1 LTWNG
6 VPLYDAHGQMRILY
20 ALLAAAVVFVS
31 GLKVR
36 AELVTGIEAVVH
48 DSIITYQEVEFIT
61 APVADE
67 LRRKYQGQPEVYQQK
82 LAGALH
88 ENLQFL
94 MNQQLIL
101 REFER
106 AGYKIPES
114 IIDQSVQER
123 IRSKFGDRVT
133 FTKTLQAQGMTFEQF
148 RKQVRNQIIIGAMQ
162 HNFVSEAPIISPQ
175 KIQIYYA
182 EHQEQ
187 FQVGDQVKLRM
198 IVLNKPIND
207 DNGQTKGMA
216 GEVLAQINEGAAFD
230 QMASVYSQGS
240 QAGQGGELGW
250 AETKILRPELLKVA
264 SALNLGGH
272 SGVVEASDG
281 YYIMLLEDKQAA
293 HVKPLKEVRA
303 EIEKNIAADERA
315 KLEKQWIEKLKN
327 KTFVRTY

>member
-1 LTWNG
+1 
-6 VPLYDAHGQMRILY
+6 MRILY

-36 AELVTGIEAVVH
+36 AESKLITAIDAVVH
-48 DSIITYQEVEFIT
+48 DSVITKWEVEFIT
-61 APVADE
+61 APVAEE
-67 LRRKYQGQPEVYQQK
+67 LSRKYQGQPEVFQQK
-82 LAGALH
+82 LAGALY

-148 RKQVRNQIIIGAMQ
+148 RKQVRNQFIIGAMQ
-162 HNFVSEAPIISPQ
+162 HNFISEAPIISPQ

-207 DNGQTKGMA
+207 DNGQTKGLA

-281 YYIMLLEDKQAA
+281 YYIMLLEDKQDA
-293 HVKPLKEVRA
+293 HVKPLKDVRA

>member
-1 LTWNG
+1 
-6 VPLYDAHGQMRILY
+6 MRILY

-114 IIDQSVQER
+114 IIDQSVQ
-123 IRSKFGDRVT
+123 
-133 FTKTLQAQGMTFEQF
+133 
-148 RKQVRNQIIIGAMQ
+148 
-162 HNFVSEAPIISPQ
+162 
-175 KIQIYYA
+175 
-182 EHQEQ
+182 
-187 FQVGDQVKLRM
+187 
-198 IVLNKPIND
+198 
-207 DNGQTKGMA
+207 
-216 GEVLAQINEGAAFD
+216 
-230 QMASVYSQGS
+230 
-240 QAGQGGELGW
+240 
-250 AETKILRPELLKVA
+250 
-264 SALNLGGH
+264 
-272 SGVVEASDG
+272 
-281 YYIMLLEDKQAA
+281 
-293 HVKPLKEVRA
+293 
-303 EIEKNIAADERA
+303 
-315 KLEKQWIEKLKN
+315 
-327 KTFVRTY
+327 